1 MLTKLCRLSLPVL
14 LFSTSAFAMP
24 VSELWSNEFV
34 SSSVNYVRSSSL
46 IWGISW
52 DGVVP
57 RYENEDRLFS
67 LGSVKKMITTATA
80 LRELGSDFKFSN
92 EFTGN
97 LDSTQNIIF
106 SPTFS
111 VSGDPTWAHPSFGET
126 LTSRLGLVIAELKKQ
141 GVKKVSGD
149 IQINSLSPAVAQ
161 FHRPAE
167 WKDSWLLEC
176 YASLPT
182 LVTLDGNCAALAI
195 RSVKSVSWA
204 TSGVSTPIVNQLVA
218 ADQNSIQVVP
228 ALDASGKVEKYTVKG
243 GFAAA
248 TSVAIPVHSNEDW
261 LRNLFVQQLKR
272 AGIAYEKTSAKQAV
286 PGLVTSLYVDLS
298 SKTLKEIL
306 PAFLQES
313 INLVGDRLHIEAS
326 DDFVTLASLIP
337 DAQEY
342 ANVVLLDGSGLI
354 AEDKVSPKTFLHFL
368 NALKT
373 QPYFQDLYDG
383 LPVSGGNGTLQY
395 RLTSTLTKGKV
406 HAKTGTIDSVA
417 NLAGYWVKADKSLE
431 SFVVFSESNLPAST
445 VRAQID
451 SAITDFA
458 RKN

>member
-1 MLTKLCRLSLPVL
+1 
-14 LFSTSAFAMP
+14 MP
-24 VSELWSNEFV
+24 VSDLWSNEFV
-34 SSSVNYVRSSSL
+34 SSSVNYVKTAPL

-52 DGVVP
+52 DGAVP

-67 LGSVKKMITTATA
+67 LGSVKKMITSATA
-80 LRELGSDFKFSN
+80 LRELGSEFKFSN
-92 EFTGN
+92 EFTGD
-97 LDSTQNIIF
+97 LDANQQIVF
-106 SPTFS
+106 SPAFS

-126 LTSRLGLVIAELKKQ
+126 LTSRIENVITELKKL
-141 GVKKVSGD
+141 GIKKISGD
-149 IQINSLSPAVAQ
+149 IQINSLSPKVAE

-167 WKDSWLLEC
+167 WKESWLLEC
-176 YASLPT
+176 YAALPT
-182 LVTLDGNCAALAI
+182 LVTLDGNCAALSI
-195 RSVKSVSWA
+195 HSLKSVTWS
-204 TSGVSTPIVNQLVA
+204 TPGVSTPIVNQLIA
-218 ADQNSIQVVP
+218 AEKNSIEVVP
-228 ALDASGKVEKYTVKG
+228 SLDASGKVAKYTIKG

-248 TSVAIPVHSNEDW
+248 TSVAVPVHSNEGW
-261 LRNLFVQQLKR
+261 LKNLFVQQLKKS
-272 AGIAYEKTSAKQAV
+272 GISYEKTSPKQAV
-286 PGLVTSLYVDLS
+286 PGVVSPFYVDLS

-326 DDFVTLASLIP
+326 DDLVTLASLISDP
-337 DAQEY
+337 QEY
-342 ANVVLLDGSGLI
+342 ANLVFVDGSGLI
-354 AEDKVSPKTFLHFL
+354 AEDKISPKTFLHFL

-395 RLTSTLTKGKV
+395 RLTGALTKGRI

-417 NLAGYWVKADKSLE
+417 NLAGYWVKADQSLE

-451 SAITDFA
+451 SAITGFA